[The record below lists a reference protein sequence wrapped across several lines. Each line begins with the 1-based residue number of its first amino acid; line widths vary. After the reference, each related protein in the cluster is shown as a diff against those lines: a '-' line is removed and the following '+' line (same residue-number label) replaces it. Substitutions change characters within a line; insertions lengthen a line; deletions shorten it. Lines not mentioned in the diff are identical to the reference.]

1 MKTSDIKK
9 LGEAWASVTSSKI
22 EEGKTDKQED
32 KGQFAYVASQ
42 AKEKGD
48 KEFVFAGKK
57 YKVDSPEVK
66 EALTKKEDNTNDKSD
81 DGEGL
86 DKVQPK
92 AVKKKFKD
100 RKDKDIDN
108 DGDVDS
114 SDEYLHKR
122 RKAVSKAVAKEE
134 EENGDEENGDEENGD
149 KKKKPFPP
157 KKDDDKG
164 EEEKGDGEKS
174 DDEGEEEEAPKK
186 DDKKDDKKKV
196 ATTPKTAEISKI
208 GESTDELLNM
218 LETVAKQQK
227 SNATPPEAIDSKDS
241 PKSKEFTNA
250 HKKSDKKIEDDE
262 EDGHDKTFKAGQ
274 ATKAKS
280 GKRAQ
285 DNPAGDSKV
294 VNPVKEETEEL
305 EEKALVVDEDG
316 NEGSVSFVELARRQL
331 AGENAKKENKDKNP
345 FDARTTAARQFL
357 ERMMKKHGK

>member
-9 LGEAWASVTSSKI
+9 LGEAWASVTSSKEDL
-22 EEGKTDKQED
+22 EE
-32 KGQFAYVASQ
+32 
-42 AKEKGD
+42 AKK
-48 KEFVFAGKK
+48 AN
-57 YKVDSPEVK
+57 
-66 EALTKKEDNTNDKSD
+66 EDNTNDKSD

-122 RKAVSKAVAKEE
+122 RKAVSKAIANEE
-134 EENGDEENGDEENGD
+134 DENGDEENGD

-164 EEEKGDGEKS
+164 EEEKGDEEKS
-174 DDEGEEEEAPKK
+174 DDEGDEEAPKK

-196 ATTPKTAEISKI
+196 ATSPKTAEISKI
-208 GESTDELLNM
+208 GETFNISSDDLLTM
-218 LETVAKQQK
+218 LETAAKQQK
-227 SNATPPEAIDSKDS
+227 SNATPPEAIDSKES
-241 PKSKEFTNA
+241 PKSKEFIA
-250 HKKSDKKIEDDE
+250 KHKKSEKKYEDDE

-280 GKRAQ
+280 GKRPQ
-285 DNPAGDSKV
+285 DNPAGDNNV
-294 VNPVKEETEEL
+294 VNPVKEETEL

-331 AGENAKKENKDKNP
+331 AGENAKKEQQDKNP

-357 ERMMKKHGK
+357 ERMMKKYGK

>member
-9 LGEAWASVTSSKI
+9 LGEAWASVTSSKDL
-22 EEGKTDKQED
+22 EE
-32 KGQFAYVASQ
+32 
-42 AKEKGD
+42 AKK
-48 KEFVFAGKK
+48 AN
-57 YKVDSPEVK
+57 
-66 EALTKKEDNTNDKSD
+66 EDNTNDKSD

-92 AVKKKFKD
+92 ALNKKFKD

-122 RKAVSKAVAKEE
+122 RKAVSKAIAKEE
-134 EENGDEENGDEENGD
+134 DENGDEDNGDKENGD

-164 EEEKGDGEKS
+164 EEENGDEEKS
-174 DDEGEEEEAPKK
+174 DDEGDEEAPKK
-186 DDKKDDKKKV
+186 DDKKDDKKKPV
-196 ATTPKTAEISKI
+196 ATSPKTAEISKI
-208 GESTDELLNM
+208 GEATQELIGM
-218 LETVAKQQK
+218 LESAAKQQK
-227 SNATPPEAIDSKDS
+227 SNATPPEAIDSKES
-241 PKSKEFTNA
+241 PKSKEFIA
-250 HKKSDKKIEDDE
+250 KHKKSEKKYEDDE

-274 ATKAKS
+274 ATKPKS
-280 GKRAQ
+280 GKRPQ
-285 DNPAGDSKV
+285 DNPAGDNNV
-294 VNPVKEETEEL
+294 VNPVKEATL

-331 AGENAKKENKDKNP
+331 AGENAKKENKEKNP

-357 ERMMKKHGK
+357 ERMMKKYGK